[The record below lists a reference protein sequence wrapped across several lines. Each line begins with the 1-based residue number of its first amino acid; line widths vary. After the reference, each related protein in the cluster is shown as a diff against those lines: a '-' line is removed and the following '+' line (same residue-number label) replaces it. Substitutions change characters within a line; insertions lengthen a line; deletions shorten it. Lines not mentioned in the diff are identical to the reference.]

1 MAKERKYR
9 ALVENRRP
17 PPFLDLSVEAFIENL
32 RERLEGRVE
41 AAYLF
46 GSVAEGAWT
55 RDSDVDLIAVY
66 RTETPFSIRGQDFLD
81 LYELAP
87 RLDLLVYTPEEFE
100 AIRRSEK
107 VGFWKTAF
115 EQLRRVV

>member
-1 MAKERKYR
+1 MSKTREYR
-9 ALVENRRP
+9 ALVENRRR
-17 PPFLDLSVEAFIENL
+17 PPFSDASVEAFIEKL

-46 GSVAEGAWT
+46 GSVAEGVWT
-55 RDSDVDLIAVY
+55 RDSDVDLIAVQ
-66 RTETPFSIRGQDFLD
+66 RTETPFAMRGQDFLD
-81 LYELAP
+81 LYGLAP

-100 AIRRSEK
+100 TIRRSEK
-107 VGFWKTAF
+107 VGFWETAF

>member
-1 MAKERKYR
+1 MSDKHEYK
-9 ALVENRRP
+9 ALVENRRR
-17 PPFLDLSVEAFIENL
+17 PPFAEGSLDDFVGRL

-46 GSVAEGAWT
+46 GSLAAGRWT
-55 RDSDVDLIAVY
+55 RDSDVDLIAVQ
-66 RTETPFSIRGQDFLD
+66 RTDTPFSMRSQDFLD
-81 LYELAP
+81 LYEMAP

-100 AIRRSEK
+100 AIRKSEK
-107 VGFWKTAF
+107 VGFWATAF

>member
-1 MAKERKYR
+1 VSEERECR
-9 ALVENRRP
+9 ALVENRRR
-17 PPFLDLSVEAFIENL
+17 PPFADASVEAFVETL
-32 RERLEGRVE
+32 SKRLEGRVE

-46 GSVAEGAWT
+46 GSVAEGVWT
-55 RDSDVDLIAVY
+55 RDSDVDLIVAQ
-66 RTETPFSIRGQDFLD
+66 RTETPFAMRGQDFLD

-115 EQLRRVV
+115 EQMRRVV